1 MFDNNVLIAG
11 INGSGVYK
19 TSNNGSSWEPLNNGI
34 TDFSISKVYRDGQ
47 NNYYA
52 GTNDGKVFKSV
63 NAGASWTLI
72 YSSEAGNAITSIST
86 DAGIIYLSTRNY
98 GVLKSTDNGIVWNEK
113 NINLHIPILNTLA
126 FSNTGEIYSGSY
138 QGFNYSPDLG
148 ASWQTRNSGLPSRII
163 YSVYKTSGG
172 KLLAGVYNLGL
183 YSSSDNGMN
192 WVPVSN
198 GISSGAQIKSI
209 KSSPNGFL
217 FAANIPPVFSDTM
230 ELYRSSDNGLNWIKV
245 FQPQTTGMDQFT
257 IDADGNIF
265 IAGTNSMFESS
276 ILVSTDNGTTWNE
289 TVLEE
294 FFMFQN
300 FTSSGKNLYLT
311 FSNNIF
317 YSSDFGLNWNQIP
330 NGSWTTSG
338 FSEISINTAGHIF
351 ASIGNEIYVTT
362 DMGSTWT
369 LRNSGLASSAV
380 LNKFFF
386 NDAGYLFGTTY
397 YNGVFRSTNSTLT
410 SLSSQVNSS
419 PEGFRLEQNYP
430 NPFNPGTVI
439 RYSIPENSFVTLKI
453 YDVLGHEV
461 ATLVNENQNR
471 GTYNYQLSIVNYQL
485 SSGIYFYKLE
495 TDNFTETRRMILV
508 K

>member
-1 MFDNNVLIAG
+1 MVNSNLSMDISPAGTIYIGKSTGGIWWTQNNGQSWNFNPIHVAPHSGSWASIILTKVSPAGHIYVNSYVSFNGGSTFNPIQIGNPAKLPADYAFNANFVYAATNSGVFYSENNGSTWTNISGNPATLNVTTLMFDNNVLIAG

-19 TSNNGSSWEPLNNGI
+19 TSNNGTTWEPINNGI
-34 TDFSISKVYRDGQ
+34 TDFSISKVYRDEL

-63 NAGASWTLI
+63 NAGTSWTLI

-257 IDADGNIF
+257 IDADGNLF

-338 FSEISINTAGHIF
+338 FSAISINTAGHIF

-362 DMGSTWT
+362 DMG
-369 LRNSGLASSAV
+369 L
-380 LNKFFF
+380 
-386 NDAGYLFGTTY
+386 
-397 YNGVFRSTNSTLT
+397 
-410 SLSSQVNSS
+410 
-419 PEGFRLEQNYP
+419 
-430 NPFNPGTVI
+430 PG
-439 RYSIPENSFVTLKI
+439 
-453 YDVLGHEV
+453 H
-461 ATLVNENQNR
+461 
-471 GTYNYQLSIVNYQL
+471 
-485 SSGIYFYKLE
+485 
-495 TDNFTETRRMILV
+495 
-508 K
+508 